1 MMSRPKL
8 ARSSYIY
15 IKADC
20 PRLAGS
26 CTLGWRRATSS
37 PISEAGSSFE
47 ADGSSGR
54 KGGGEGQMMAQ
65 KGASCCSVQI
75 YGFDGPKPYYD
86 QWLGTAIRKMVQH
99 ARAVVS
105 PASAGEKAVMELYKA
120 TTRRLTGK
128 QPLHLEGRKIK
139 EPAQHDDLPQ
149 LLREDLRVADDSHNV
164 WGQLA
169 GEDPE
174 EDVESLAY
182 SPDDGLPL
190 DEAVVELRAGIAEHC
205 FVQM

>member
-1 MMSRPKL
+1 M
-8 ARSSYIY
+8 
-15 IKADC
+15 C
-20 PRLAGS
+20 
-26 CTLGWRRATSS
+26 
-37 PISEAGSSFE
+37 
-47 ADGSSGR
+47 SSGR

-105 PASAGEKAVMELYKA
+105 PASAGEKAVMELYEA

-164 WGQLA
+164 WGSWQVKIRRRMWKAWHTLLTTVYPWMKLLWNCGQVLQNTA
-169 GEDPE
+169 
-174 EDVESLAY
+174 LFKC
-182 SPDDGLPL
+182 DGFGLLQPNF
-190 DEAVVELRAGIAEHC
+190 GS
-205 FVQM
+205 